1 MICISKSTV
10 LSDNYNMEVKFKKLY
25 PEARLPEYAHEDD
38 AGADLFCIH
47 DVILQPNERQ
57 TIPLGLA
64 AEFSADY
71 VALFHDKSGLASKR
85 GLTCLAG
92 VIDASYRGEWA
103 VVIYNTSTESQ
114 TLKAGDKVAQVLFQ
128 KIEHPQ
134 FVESLALTD
143 TIRAEGGFG
152 STGQ

>member
-1 MICISKSTV
+1 
-10 LSDNYNMEVKFKKLY
+10 MEVKFKKLY
-25 PEARLPEYAHEDD
+25 PEARLPEYAHEND
-38 AGADLFCIH
+38 AGADLFCLRDIT
-47 DVILQPNERQ
+47 LQPNERQ

-64 AEFSADY
+64 AEFPSDY

-103 VVIYNTSTESQ
+103 VVLFNTSNEPQ

-128 KIEHPQ
+128 KIEHPL
-134 FVESLALTD
+134 FVEVNTMIETERGA
-143 TIRAEGGFG
+143 GGFG
-152 STGQ
+152 STGR